1 MFYVNKIDIYISI
14 KLTYINLIDIIHS
27 YRNEAVILFD
37 FVYGVLAITASFCFR
52 RVNIWI
58 CLKL

>member
-1 MFYVNKIDIYISI
+1 M
-14 KLTYINLIDIIHS
+14 HS
-27 YRNEAVILFD
+27 YRNEAVNLFD